1 MEIIPHFS
9 SSDPWIILSFVDFFS
24 RFRVI
29 TVRRDSLP
37 WRSFRMFGWGNM
49 KCNTKNKKCRKN
61 GTFFYGVI
69 CVNVEHF
76 LLDFLSWSSVISVS
90 VSSSIFHRPL
100 KTHAIPIPHEPPTR
114 QMHLAFVIVK
124 AWNIHLVS
132 FLLCLNWGKL
142 RLKKSKK
149 RNKTFCVLFQST

>member
-1 MEIIPHFS
+1 MH
-9 SSDPWIILSFVDFFS
+9 
-24 RFRVI
+24 
-29 TVRRDSLP
+29 T
-37 WRSFRMFGWGNM
+37 
-49 KCNTKNKKCRKN
+49 RKIKSAAK
-61 GTFFYGVI
+61 TALFYGVI

-124 AWNIHLVS
+124 A
-132 FLLCLNWGKL
+132 
-142 RLKKSKK
+142 
-149 RNKTFCVLFQST
+149 